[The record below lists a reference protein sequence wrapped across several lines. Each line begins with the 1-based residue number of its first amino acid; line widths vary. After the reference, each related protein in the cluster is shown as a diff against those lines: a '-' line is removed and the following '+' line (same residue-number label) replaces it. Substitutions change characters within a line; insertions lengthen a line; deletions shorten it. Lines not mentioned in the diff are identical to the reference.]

1 MEESS
6 YVPNSIPPALV
17 VFSQAGYGDAIR
29 MQRPFGTQVCI
40 NRHSSLYSVFMFPLK
55 KVSLSP

>member
-1 MEESS
+1 MVYEECSNMLLSDVFFDLKMEESS

-17 VFSQAGYGDAIR
+17 VFSGAGYGDAIR

-40 NRHSSLYSVFMFPLK
+40 K
-55 KVSLSP
+55 